1 VGSPMN
7 ITPIAVDV
15 YAGSNEKTTMY
26 QVLCLLLS
34 ILPFFKCVF

>member
-1 VGSPMN
+1 MGSPMN

-15 YAGSNEKTTMY
+15 YAGSNEETMY